1 MVADADVNAPDDNAP
16 DVDGSQA
23 SPLSSDLA
31 VSSDLAM
38 SSDLAA
44 SSDLSDLAA
53 SSDLLGFDWEQA
65 ATEAGLYDDAADTDA
80 SEHESPPPPEPEPE
94 PVQPA
99 ADVGVA
105 TSSGPIAG
113 SPAAKTARLLGV
125 SLKLRNP
132 TLTLTLTLT
141 LLLLLTLTLTL
152 TR

>member
-1 MVADADVNAPDDNAP
+1 MVADADADVNAPDDNAP

-44 SSDLSDLAA
+44 SSDLSDLSE
-53 SSDLLGFDWEQA
+53 SSDLSGFDWEQA

-80 SEHESPPPPEPEPE
+80 SEQPPPPPEPEPE

-113 SPAAKTARLLGV
+113 SPAAKTARLLSV
-125 SLKLRNP
+125 SLKLRNLP
-132 TLTLTLTLT
+132 PLP
-141 LLLLLTLTLTL
+141 
-152 TR
+152 